1 MEHLGA
7 AYGVILN
14 DPDLQEAL
22 IHDAERSRRSS
33 LTTEGSHKL
42 RQLFALAL
50 HGLASRVDPAPR
62 TLDFRPA
69 PSSTVH

>member
-7 AYGVILN
+7 TYGVILN
-14 DPDLQEAL
+14 DPELRQAL
-22 IHDAERSRRSS
+22 IHDADRSRRSS
-33 LTTEGSHKL
+33 LATQGSHRL

-69 PSSTVH
+69 PSSTLQ